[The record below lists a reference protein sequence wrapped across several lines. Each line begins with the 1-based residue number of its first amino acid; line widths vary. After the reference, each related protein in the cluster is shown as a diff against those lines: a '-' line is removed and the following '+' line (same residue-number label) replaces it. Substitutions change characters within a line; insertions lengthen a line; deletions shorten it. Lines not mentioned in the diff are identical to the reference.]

1 MSKSF
6 FGSVRSKLSS
16 KNSSLS
22 MSGNSEHQRKVDGN
36 PFRGRAPS
44 ANTNAGVRAPNPQIQ
59 GTLRPSLEASLST
72 DIPFIKVDAPPAYS
86 SVPQPAA
93 SAGFSGAR
101 QRSPSPAPSMRSIT
115 SDSDPY
121 AFLGAFD
128 TVFVIDDSGSMAGSR
143 WKEVNNVLASIT
155 PICTEH
161 DKDGIDIYFLNHRSR
176 LQSGDASK
184 TDGGYYGIKTPA
196 EVETIFNSVRPGS
209 STPTAQRLQS
219 ILRPYTK
226 KLKDQLDQGLP
237 EAKPVNIIVLTDG
250 APTDEPEEVIAMYAQ
265 KLTDMEASPHQV
277 GIQFFQVGNDLEA
290 AEALR
295 HLDDDLSSRGV
306 RDIVDTVSWNKDAFN
321 RKILQADDILKVVL
335 GAVVRRID
343 KRSQM

>member
-6 FGSVRSKLSS
+6 FGSVRSKLSG
-16 KNSSLS
+16 KNSSLG
-22 MSGNSEHQRKVDGN
+22 MSGNNEDHKNVDTN
-36 PFRGRAPS
+36 PFRGRTPS
-44 ANTNAGVRAPNPQIQ
+44 VNTNAGAMAPNPHIQ
-59 GTLRPSLEASLST
+59 
-72 DIPFIKVDAPPAYS
+72 VDAPPPAYS
-86 SVPQPAA
+86 SVPQATA
-93 SAGFSGAR
+93 LAGSSDTR
-101 QRSPSPAPSMRSIT
+101 RRSPSPAPSMQSIT

-121 AFLGAFD
+121 AFLGTFD

-184 TDGGYYGIKTPA
+184 PDGGYYGIKTPA
-196 EVETIFNSVRPGS
+196 DVESIFNSVRPGS
-209 STPTAQRLQS
+209 ATPTAQRLQAV
-219 ILRPYTK
+219 LRPYTNTLK
-226 KLKDQLDQGLP
+226 KQLDKGLP

-265 KLTDMEASPHQV
+265 KLTNMEASPHQV
-277 GIQFFQVGNDLEA
+277 GIQFFQVGNDPEA

-343 KRSQM
+343 KRSQT